1 MTFTKCRHWILS
13 GPFLRD
19 PDICYLHLS
28 RISIS
33 NAAILFVDRYC
44 ALTVCLFRPAHRPL
58 NKNTYHKRRIFME
71 ITKEFKQDLSELE
84 SVCSSFLGKY
94 ESQLTAA
101 LNKAEMSAEESL
113 KIDLMLE
120 LITHLSSAQ
129 FVSSYMQKEIV
140 KEGILL
146 QDKAG
151 NFTLGGTPLPPMSD
165 VEVYVHDDELD
176 QDVWKRVFIGGGSEK
191 RICGLRHP
199 DLTSGV
205 HARIRG

>member
-1 MTFTKCRHWILS
+1 
-13 GPFLRD
+13 
-19 PDICYLHLS
+19 
-28 RISIS
+28 
-33 NAAILFVDRYC
+33 
-44 ALTVCLFRPAHRPL
+44 
-58 NKNTYHKRRIFME
+58 ME

-120 LITHLSSAQ
+120 LVTHLSSAQ
-129 FVSSYMQKEIV
+129 FVSSYMQKNIV

-146 QDKAG
+146 QDAAG
-151 NFTLGGTPLPPMSD
+151 NFTLGGDPLPTMSD
-165 VEVYVHDDELD
+165 IEVYVHDDELN
-176 QDVWKRVFIGGGSEK
+176 QDVWKRVFIGGGTEK

>member
-1 MTFTKCRHWILS
+1 
-13 GPFLRD
+13 
-19 PDICYLHLS
+19 
-28 RISIS
+28 
-33 NAAILFVDRYC
+33 
-44 ALTVCLFRPAHRPL
+44 
-58 NKNTYHKRRIFME
+58 ME

-120 LITHLSSAQ
+120 LVTHLSSAQ
-129 FVSSYMQKEIV
+129 FVSSYMQKDIV

-146 QDKAG
+146 QDAAG
-151 NFTLGGTPLPPMSD
+151 NFTLGGDPLPTMGD
-165 VEVYVHDDELD
+165 IEVYVHDDELN
-176 QDVWKRVFIGGGSEK
+176 QDVWKRVFIGGGTEK

>member
-1 MTFTKCRHWILS
+1 
-13 GPFLRD
+13 
-19 PDICYLHLS
+19 
-28 RISIS
+28 
-33 NAAILFVDRYC
+33 
-44 ALTVCLFRPAHRPL
+44 
-58 NKNTYHKRRIFME
+58 ME
-71 ITKEFKQDLSELE
+71 ITNEFKQDLSELE

-129 FVSSYMQKEIV
+129 FVSSYMQTEIV

-151 NFTLGGTPLPPMSD
+151 NFTLSGTPLPPMSD
-165 VEVYVHDDELD
+165 IEVYVHDDELD

-191 RICGLRHP
+191 RICGLRNP

>member
-1 MTFTKCRHWILS
+1 
-13 GPFLRD
+13 
-19 PDICYLHLS
+19 
-28 RISIS
+28 
-33 NAAILFVDRYC
+33 
-44 ALTVCLFRPAHRPL
+44 
-58 NKNTYHKRRIFME
+58 ME
-71 ITKEFKQDLSELE
+71 ITNEFKQDLSELE

-151 NFTLGGTPLPPMSD
+151 NFTLSGTPLPPMSD
-165 VEVYVHDDELD
+165 IEVYVHDDELD

>member
-1 MTFTKCRHWILS
+1 
-13 GPFLRD
+13 
-19 PDICYLHLS
+19 
-28 RISIS
+28 
-33 NAAILFVDRYC
+33 
-44 ALTVCLFRPAHRPL
+44 
-58 NKNTYHKRRIFME
+58 ME
-71 ITKEFKQDLSELE
+71 ITNEFKQDLSELE

-120 LITHLSSAQ
+120 LVTHLSSAQ

-151 NFTLGGTPLPPMSD
+151 NFTLSGTPLPPMSD
-165 VEVYVHDDELD
+165 IEVYVHDDELD

>member
-1 MTFTKCRHWILS
+1 
-13 GPFLRD
+13 
-19 PDICYLHLS
+19 
-28 RISIS
+28 
-33 NAAILFVDRYC
+33 
-44 ALTVCLFRPAHRPL
+44 
-58 NKNTYHKRRIFME
+58 ME

-165 VEVYVHDDELD
+165 IEVYVHDDELD
-176 QDVWKRVFIGGGSEK
+176 QDIWKRVFIGGGSEK

>member
-1 MTFTKCRHWILS
+1 
-13 GPFLRD
+13 
-19 PDICYLHLS
+19 
-28 RISIS
+28 
-33 NAAILFVDRYC
+33 
-44 ALTVCLFRPAHRPL
+44 
-58 NKNTYHKRRIFME
+58 ME
-71 ITKEFKQDLSELE
+71 ITNEFKQDLSELE

-151 NFTLGGTPLPPMSD
+151 NFTLGGTSLPPMSD
-165 VEVYVHDDELD
+165 IEVYVHDDELD